1 MARLSTE
8 INGDGSCAAVM
19 PGESSTTTT
28 NTTEDGGENSRDE
41 SANTT
46 TNPSSVTSSS
56 VKSEAEEGGDQEI
69 GQSVIRK
76 NRYQKKQTSSPHD
89 AEDANDYENP
99 PDPETYEKLEFTAA
113 AKEAMVSLLN
123 AFMPEVPEAL
133 EVPLEA
139 NTANLYFRLGS
150 LAQFFNAMFAVPE
163 LLYIKDLPPMPSAPR
178 HMNETRIANVHRYI
192 RFWLTQF
199 YACDDVIGKWIFTFT
214 FFLLFISSA
223 YIATHVSLFPS
234 TRRALLLLRR
244 RRTEGNAF
252 CACTLV
258 LTNHRKH
265 FSLFEAEKC
274 W

>member
-46 TNPSSVTSSS
+46 TNPSSVASSS

-76 NRYQKKQTSSPHD
+76 NRYQKKQTSPHD
-89 AEDANDYENP
+89 AEDANDFENP
-99 PDPETYEKLEFTAA
+99 PDPEAYEKLEFTAA

-123 AFMPEVPEAL
+123 AFMPELPEAL